1 MVSGESKNLS
11 LAIDTGSDDVIIAP
25 GFYQPSSESISLRKA
40 HPDNPELNHT
50 AWTTLYQT
58 KKNSCGIL
66 SVAWNG
72 FKDTMTFQGITV
84 KDQKVAASV
93 NVDLDRPDV
102 VSTLPPRKFVHP
114 QFQSKR

>member
-11 LAIDTGSDDVIIAP
+11 LIIDTGSDDVIIAP
-25 GFYQPSSESISLRKA
+25 GVYEPSSESISLRKA
-40 HPDNPELNHT
+40 DPNDPELNHT

-58 KKNSCGIL
+58 KKNSCGVL
-66 SVAWNG
+66 AVAWNG

-93 NVDLDRPDV
+93 KVDLDRHDV
-102 VSTLPPRKFVHP
+102 VSKLPPRKSIHP
-114 QFQSKR
+114 QLRSKR